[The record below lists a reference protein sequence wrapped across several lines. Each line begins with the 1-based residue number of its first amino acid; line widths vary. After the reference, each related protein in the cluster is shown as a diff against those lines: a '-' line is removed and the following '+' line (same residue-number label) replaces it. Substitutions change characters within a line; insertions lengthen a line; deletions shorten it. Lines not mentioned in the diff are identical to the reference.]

1 MCHALLCKLP
11 IVEISECAGGIVSNR
26 LLSFAIPIRIIRLH
40 ILIQSIFTYKN
51 LSDVEMPRKT
61 SAETNW
67 RLGAFEMYLECKQEV
82 QKLPPSS

>member
-1 MCHALLCKLP
+1 M
-11 IVEISECAGGIVSNR
+11 I
-26 LLSFAIPIRIIRLH
+26 
-40 ILIQSIFTYKN
+40 IQSIFTYKN

-61 SAETNW
+61 SAETDW